1 MSFSHNNNKDFQ
13 ELEKILQNLLND
25 NLQSYLDNLLKNNLE
40 KSIKES
46 LNEYVSEQIK
56 IQRASYTNTNAILDN
71 TAAIKELNEKLEYTL
86 AELND
91 FKNSVENM
99 LVEQRQK
106 NGELQRKINYWE
118 QSAIEFFRLLERA
131 VDYETDEHKLLINR
145 ILDGY
150 NGIFMNLGMERII
163 PQEKES
169 LSEKFHEAIDE
180 EESDI
185 IPGNIVRCISW
196 GYKIGDKVLEKAKV
210 VVAK

>member
-1 MSFSHNNNKDFQ
+1 MSLSHNKDFQ
-13 ELEKILQNLLND
+13 ELEKTLQNLLND
-25 NLQSYLDNLLKNNLE
+25 NLQSYLDNILTKKIE

-56 IQRASYTNTNAILDN
+56 TQRASYTNTNAILDN

-91 FKNSVENM
+91 FNNSVETM
-99 LVEQRQK
+99 LMEQRQK

-145 ILDGY
+145 ILNGY

-169 LSEKFHEAIDE
+169 LSERFHEAIDE